1 MNALHLLRAGA
12 VLLMLLAPPCF
23 SAPTAALSTQEI
35 ARYQSQLADARSRQ
49 SALGGALECLVS
61 RDAVLVARRDAG
73 QLRLGEMRQ
82 REPALRATVARE
94 QAACDEY
101 RETLRHEERNLEQL
115 RGEHRALQMKR
126 AAQEQ
131 AVREC
136 KASFWTI
143 NALCDAAAD
152 IAHWIG
158 AFERTEG
165 QVRALESR
173 LDRNRQA
180 LQDAQARLQQS
191 RGTLEQASAALG
203 ELDARIRHTEGEI
216 GAVQA
221 ELSALR
227 GQAQAHQTLLDEFTD
242 ALAQAR
248 LIDTDDDRARTARRL
263 RDAAQRFDAGAS
275 RLAAAVVHAST
286 VLPAESAACVRR

>member
-1 MNALHLLRAGA
+1 
-12 VLLMLLAPPCF
+12 MLLLLSAPWAF
-23 SAPTAALSTQEI
+23 SATTAALSTQEI
-35 ARYQSQLADARSRQ
+35 ARYQLQLADARRRQ
-49 SALGGALECLVS
+49 SALGGAMECLVS
-61 RDAVLVARRDAG
+61 RDAALVARRDAG

-82 REPALRATVARE
+82 REPALRATMARE
-94 QAACDEY
+94 QAACDGY
-101 RETLRHEERNLEQL
+101 QETLLYEERNLEQL
-115 RGEHRALQMKR
+115 RGEHRGLQMKR
-126 AAQEQ
+126 VAQEQ
-131 AVREC
+131 ALRDC

-152 IAHWIG
+152 IAHWVG

-165 QVRALESR
+165 QMRALESR

-191 RGTLEQASAALG
+191 RANLEQASAALL
-203 ELDARIRHTEGEI
+203 ELDVQIRRTEGDI
-216 GAVQA
+216 GVLQA

-248 LIDTDDDRARTARRL
+248 LIDTEDGRARTARRL
-263 RDAAQRFDAGAS
+263 RDAGQRFDAGAS
-275 RLAAAVVHAST
+275 RLAAAVAYAST
-286 VLPAESAACVRR
+286 VLPAESAACVVR